1 LIFKI
6 EIIESKPGEQF
17 VFQNPY
23 PGRMVILAQSLEQ
36 LKKATAWPLKTDE
49 TVSYPIA
56 PKAVIYGKVLE
67 DEEILAPVPRE
78 IRQY

>member
-17 VFQNPY
+17 VYQNPY
-23 PGRMVILAQSLEQ
+23 PKHMVILAQSLEQ
-36 LKKATAWPLKTDE
+36 LRKETAWPLKYDE
-49 TVSYPIA
+49 AVAYPLA
-56 PKAVIYGKVLE
+56 PRAIIYGKVLE

-78 IRQY
+78 IRQ